1 MERDNTFSVTPMNQ
15 MIKLQPGEVFLT
27 SITVVNSVNS
37 AGEFSYKAYVVPY
50 NVLSGE
56 YDVDVTT
63 MTGRTQLVDWVTILN
78 PTGTLAPNET
88 AEVELEI
95 QVPENVAA
103 GGQYA
108 AIVVG
113 VDDEKSRTQSGTTI
127 RNVKEIASVIY
138 ANVEGETVH
147 GGRVLENNI
156 PGFAATVPVKVEAMI
171 ENTGNT
177 HEVAEVTIAAS
188 NLLTGETV
196 LPTEFDDGK
205 YSEIVM
211 PETTKFVT
219 REINGLPMLGIVKIS
234 QSIYYN
240 YAISTE
246 EKVVVICPIWFM
258 VLVVVTLMAVIA
270 KVVGVVQKHKK
281 AGGCRRAV

>member
-15 MIKLQPGEVFLT
+15 MIELRPGEVFLT

-63 MTGRTQLVDWVTILN
+63 MTGRTQLADWVTILN

-113 VDDEKSRTQSGTTI
+113 VDDEKSRTQSGMTI

-138 ANVEGETVH
+138 ANVEGETIH

-156 PGFAATVPVKVEAMI
+156 PGFAATVPVKVEAII

-188 NLLTGETV
+188 NLLTGETI

-258 VLVVVTLMAVIA
+258 ALMAVTLVAIVAKIA
-270 KVVGVVQKHKK
+270 GTIRKHKK
-281 AGGCRRAV
+281 NKRNSF

>member
-37 AGEFSYKAYVVPY
+37 AGEFSYKVYVVPY

-63 MTGRTQLVDWVTILN
+63 MTGRTQLADWVTILN

-113 VDDEKSRTQSGTTI
+113 VDDEKSRTQSGMTI

-138 ANVEGETVH
+138 ANVEGETIH

-156 PGFAATVPVKVEAMI
+156 PGFAATVPVKVEAII

-211 PETTKFVT
+211 PETTKFIT

-258 VLVVVTLMAVIA
+258 ALMAVTLVAIVAKIA
-270 KVVGVVQKHKK
+270 GTIRKHKK
-281 AGGCRRAV
+281 NKRNSF